1 MEQRTAVVKYQDI
14 SGNEISLTP
23 GIIKKYLVNGDATR
37 VTDQEL
43 VMFMEL
49 CKHRKLNPFIREA
62 YLIKYGN
69 QAASMVVGKDVLLKR
84 AQKDPTFAGMEAGT
98 IVLTKDGQVVYRN
111 GSFFLQS
118 EQLVGGWAKVYVK
131 GYTVPISAEVTFDE
145 YVGRKGNG
153 EVNGQWA
160 KMPGT
165 MIRKVALSQALR
177 EAFPETLSQMYD
189 SAEMNA
195 GDLPE
200 EPIQA
205 AAEVVEPVDEERFIC
220 ENCGNELQPYGN
232 MTAEKLHNYTLKKYG
247 QVLCSDCATKAAE
260 AAKRPSLYDQLA

>member
-1 MEQRTAVVKYQDI
+1 MEQRAVVNYQDI
-14 SGNEISLTP
+14 SGNDISLTP
-23 GIIKKYLVNGDATR
+23 GIIKKYLVNGDATK

-84 AQKDPTFAGMEAGT
+84 AQKDATFAGMEAGT
-98 IVLTKDGQVVYRN
+98 IVLSKDGTVQYRN
-111 GSFFLQS
+111 GSFFLPN

-131 GYTVPISAEVTFDE
+131 GYTVPISAEVNFDE
-145 YVGRKGNG
+145 YVGRKANG
-153 EVNGQWA
+153 EINSQWL

-189 SAEMNA
+189 SSEMNA
-195 GDLPE
+195 GELPE

-205 AAEVVEPVDEERFIC
+205 TAVVVEPAEEKHIC
-220 ENCGNELQPYGN
+220 SECGNEIQPYGN
-232 MTAEKLHNYTLKKYG
+232 MSAEQLMNYTSKKYG
-247 QVLCSDCATKAAE
+247 KPLCSECATKAAE
-260 AAKRPSLYDQLA
+260 SAKKPSLYEQLA